1 MAPSLGKKQELA
13 MKNPLKKI
21 PFPIALIIPIEIV
34 MMFLLIF
41 PLVVEI
47 WVSLTNWTPLLGTNW
62 WHAKFIGLK
71 NYYQILFKDNRFV
84 MAVLRTTLIATVCV
98 VVELGLGLLY
108 GLLFVRDF
116 RGKKIFVSLLLLPM
130 MIIPLVAGYNFF
142 MLFIENGPVNQIL
155 GWILGREVTLHWISD
170 PTLGL
175 ITIMVADIWEWTPLM
190 FLILMA
196 GLTSVPQNQVRAAV
210 SLGAGSFQI
219 FRFLTIP
226 LMKPIILIAVVIR
239 GMELFKIFDLVFIL
253 TRGGPGT
260 TTETISFY
268 LYSAGFSY
276 MRMGYIAAGAF
287 IVRAIFLTASY
298 YILKPVVKEIA

>member
-1 MAPSLGKKQELA
+1 

-41 PLVVEI
+41 PLIVEI
-47 WVSLTNWTPLLGTNW
+47 WVGLTNWTPLLGINW

-98 VVELGLGLLY
+98 IVELGLGLLY

-116 RGKKIFVSLLLLPM
+116 RGKKVFVSLLLLPM

-155 GWILGREVTLHWISD
+155 GWILGREVTIHWISD

-175 ITIMVADIWEWTPLM
+175 ITIMIADIWEWTPLM

-210 SLGAGSFQI
+210 SLGARNLQI

-226 LMKPIILIAVVIR
+226 LMKPIILIAIVIR
-239 GMELFKIFDLVFIL
+239 GMELFKIVDLVFIL

-287 IVRAIFLTASY
+287 IVLAIFLTASY

>member
-1 MAPSLGKKQELA
+1 VG
-13 MKNPLKKI
+13 
-21 PFPIALIIPIEIV
+21 
-34 MMFLLIF
+34 
-41 PLVVEI
+41 
-47 WVSLTNWTPLLGTNW
+47 LTNWTPLLGINW

-116 RGKKIFVSLLLLPM
+116 RGKKVFVSLLLLPM

-155 GWILGREVTLHWISD
+155 GWILGREVTIHWISD

-175 ITIMVADIWEWTPLM
+175 ITIMIADIWEWTPLM

-210 SLGAGSFQI
+210 SLGARNLQI

-226 LMKPIILIAVVIR
+226 LMKPIILIAIVIR

-260 TTETISFY
+260 STETISFY

-287 IVRAIFLTASY
+287 IVLAIFLTASY

>member
-1 MAPSLGKKQELA
+1 
-13 MKNPLKKI
+13 MKNLLKKI
-21 PFPIALIIPIEIV
+21 PFPIALIIPIELV

-41 PLVVEI
+41 PLIVEI

-62 WHAKFIGLK
+62 WHAKFVWLK
-71 NYYQILFKDNRFV
+71 NYYQIIFTDRRFV
-84 MAVLRTTLIATVCV
+84 MAVLRTILIATSCV

-116 RGKKIFVSLLLLPM
+116 KGKRIFVSLLLLPM

-142 MLFIENGPVNQIL
+142 MLFIENGPINQVI
-155 GWILGREVTLHWISD
+155 GWIVGRQVTLHWLSD

-210 SLGAGSFQI
+210 SLGARNFQI

-287 IVRAIFLTASY
+287 IVLAIFLTASY

>member
-1 MAPSLGKKQELA
+1 MRELI
-13 MKNPLKKI
+13 KRI

-34 MMFLLIF
+34 LMFLLIF
-41 PLVVEI
+41 PLIVEI

-62 WHAKFIGLK
+62 WHAKFVGLK
-71 NYYQILFKDNRFV
+71 NYYQIIFKDSRFI
-84 MAVLRTTLIATVCV
+84 MAVLRTILIATVCV
-98 VVELGLGLLY
+98 VVELSLGLFY

-142 MLFIENGPVNQIL
+142 MLFIENGPINQIL
-155 GWILGREVTLHWISD
+155 GWIVGRQVTLHWLSD
-170 PTLGL
+170 PKLGL

-196 GLTSVPQNQVRAAV
+196 GLTSVPQNQIRAAI
-210 SLGAGSFQI
+210 SLGAKNFQI
-219 FRFLTIP
+219 FRLLTIP
-226 LMKPIILIAVVIR
+226 LIKPIILIAIVIR

-260 TTETISFY
+260 TTETISYY

-287 IVRAIFLTASY
+287 IVLAIFLTASY
-298 YILKPVVKEIA
+298 YILKPVVKEIV